1 MEKSSPILDLG
12 AGDSKGTEIVS
23 QLLRNT
29 FISKYHQ
36 LS

>member
-1 MEKSSPILDLG
+1 LDLG

-29 FISKYHQ
+29 LISKDHQ
-36 LS
+36 LSLREKGF